1 MTSAGQR
8 PPITFTRGRHMF
20 QIAAARAEEGGYVGY
35 CDGRVIARGPDQI
48 EVARTLIRP
57 SAATC
62 GP

>member
-1 MTSAGQR
+1 
-8 PPITFTRGRHMF
+8 MF